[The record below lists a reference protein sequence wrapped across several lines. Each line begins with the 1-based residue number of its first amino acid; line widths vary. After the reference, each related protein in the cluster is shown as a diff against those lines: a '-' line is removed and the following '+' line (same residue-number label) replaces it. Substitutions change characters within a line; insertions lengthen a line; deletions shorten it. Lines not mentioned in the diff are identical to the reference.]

1 MKFNNNQ
8 KYETPCVRM
17 AQVESE
23 GLFCHSI
30 VVKDLNVDE
39 AHNIAAEGS
48 DSPYAEQSYFEF

>member
-8 KYETPCVRM
+8 KYETPCARM
-17 AQVESE
+17 ALVESE
-23 GLFCHSI
+23 GLFCYSI
-30 VVKDLNVDE
+30 VGDPNVDE

>member
-1 MKFNNNQ
+1 MKFNKTL

-30 VVKDLNVDE
+30 VADPNVDE
-39 AHNIAAEGS
+39 AHNIAAEAS

>member
-1 MKFNNNQ
+1 MKFYKNQ

-30 VVKDLNVDE
+30 VEDPNVDE
-39 AHNIAAEGS
+39 AHNIAAEAS
-48 DSPYAEQSYFEF
+48 EQSYFEF

>member
-1 MKFNNNQ
+1 MKFNKTL

-30 VVKDLNVDE
+30 VEDPNVDE
-39 AHNIAAEGS
+39 AHNIAAEASGS
-48 DSPYAEQSYFEF
+48 QYAEQSYFEF

>member
-1 MKFNNNQ
+1 MKFYKTL

-17 AQVESE
+17 AQMESE

-30 VVKDLNVDE
+30 VEDPNVDE
-39 AHNIAAEGS
+39 AHNIAAEAS

>member
-30 VVKDLNVDE
+30 VMDPNVDE

>member
-30 VVKDLNVDE
+30 VINRYVDE